1 MTKESCLAELSGFE
15 TCVSLQRRVG
25 TVNTVLD
32 GPGMRSCTLS
42 RKGDE
47 FLKFRV
53 EVTEMCIRHEEM
65 RAHTSEWK
73 GLFLSCSPFLLASF
87 VFPNLLSATTD
98 TYFFF
103 LVSAFHFCLT
113 LSPSL
118 RFLAFSFPFSPLSSS
133 PCDSTALH
141 YLSFT
146 K

>member
-1 MTKESCLAELSGFE
+1 MTKESRLAELSGFG

-25 TVNTVLD
+25 TVNTVLC
-32 GPGMRSCTLS
+32 GPGVRRCTLS

-47 FLKFRV
+47 PLKFRV
-53 EVTEMCIRHEEM
+53 EVTELCVGHEEM
-65 RAHTSEWK
+65 RAHTSEWT
-73 GLFLSCSPFLLASF
+73 GLFLSRAPFLASF
-87 VFPNLLSATTD
+87 VFPNLLSAITD

-103 LVSAFHFCLT
+103 LVPAFHFCLT

-118 RFLAFSFPFSPLSSS
+118 HSLAFSFPFSPLSSS